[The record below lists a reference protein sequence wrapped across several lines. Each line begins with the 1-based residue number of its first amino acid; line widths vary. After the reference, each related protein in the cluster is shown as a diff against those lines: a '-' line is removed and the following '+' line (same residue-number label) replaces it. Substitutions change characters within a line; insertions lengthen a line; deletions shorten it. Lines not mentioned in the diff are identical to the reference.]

1 MLDIRL
7 VRENPEFVKKNLGK
21 RQNPEY
27 LKMLDELVE
36 SDMKWRSI
44 LQDVEEL
51 RRQRNEISRKITEA
65 IQQKKDISALKQE
78 AKELP
83 EKIKKAEAEL
93 NELEEKNH
101 SALMKLPNLLEED
114 VPFGKDEN
122 DNKEIKSF
130 GSIKKFSFELK
141 HHGLLT
147 AEKNLADYE
156 RAVKISGTGFY
167 ILKNELALME
177 LALQRYAID
186 FLVKKGYSLILPP
199 FLIKR
204 KPYEGVTSLDDFE
217 NVMYKIENE
226 DKYLIATAEH
236 PIISMHMNE
245 ILPEEELPLKYVGLS
260 ACFRKEVGKHGLDER
275 GLFRV
280 HQFNKVEQV
289 VFCRPEESRKY
300 FNELISNA
308 ESLFQKLRL
317 PCRVVAVCTGD
328 IGIVAA
334 KKYDIEAWSP
344 REKKY
349 FEVHSGS
356 NCTSY
361 QAVRLN
367 VKYRKKNSMDKEYVH
382 TLNSTAIATGRA
394 LRAIIENFQ
403 TEKGTIKVPKVLQP
417 YMNGIKEIPSE
428 KKAKPMKGKAKKK
441 ARKK

>member
-7 VRENPEFVKKNLGK
+7 VREKPQEARKNLGK
-21 RQNPEY
+21 RQNPKY
-27 LKMLDELVE
+27 LELFDELVE
-36 SDMKWRSI
+36 SDKRWRSL
-44 LQDVEEL
+44 LQQTEEL
-51 RRQRNEISRKITEA
+51 RRQRNGISRKITEA
-65 IQQKKDISALKQE
+65 IQQKKDINALKQQ
-78 AKELP
+78 AKDLP

-122 DNKEIKSF
+122 DNKEIKRF

-141 HHGLLT
+141 HHGQLT

-204 KPYEGVTSLDDFE
+204 KPYEGVTSLEDFE

-236 PIISMHMNE
+236 PLVSMHMNE
-245 ILPEEELPLKYVGLS
+245 ILPEEDIPLKYVGLS

-289 VFCRPEESRKY
+289 VFCRPEESKKY
-300 FNELISNA
+300 FEELLNNST
-308 ESLFQKLRL
+308 ELMKKLEIPFRI
-317 PCRVVAVCTGD
+317 VNVCTGD

-334 KKYDIEAWSP
+334 KKYDTECWSP
-344 REKKY
+344 RENKY
-349 FEVHSGS
+349 FETHSCS

-361 QAVRLN
+361 QAVRMN
-367 VKYRKKNSMDKEYVH
+367 IKYRKGNSMEKEYVY
-382 TLNSTAIATGRA
+382 TLNNSAMPTRV

-403 TEKGTIKVPKVLQP
+403 TEKGTIKVPKALQP

-428 KKAKPMKGKAKKK
+428 KKAKPAKGKVKKKAKKK
-441 ARKK
+441 